1 MRRGVVRTEK
11 DMKRM
16 LINARQP
23 EEVRI
28 ALVDGQKLYDLDIE
42 NRSREQKK
50 SSIYKA
56 KITRVEKSLEAAFV
70 DFGAERHGF
79 LPLKEIAREYQ
90 QKGTS
95 GGETVREGT
104 EIIVQVEKEERGTK
118 GAALTSYLSLAGRY
132 MVLMPN
138 NPRAGGISRRI
149 EGDDRDELR
158 AAMSNLDIP
167 AGMGVIVRTAGVG
180 RSSEELNWDLSYLL
194 QLWEAIKAAGA
205 SEATPSLLYQENSAV
220 LRAIRDNLRPDIG
233 EVLIEGESAFEEAS
247 AFISQVMPNYRDKV
261 KAYDDPIP
269 LFSRY
274 QIESQIETAFE
285 HTVKLPSGGSIVIDP
300 TEALVSIDINSARA
314 TKGSDIEET
323 ALNTNL
329 EAADEIARQLR
340 IRDIGG
346 LVVIDFIDMM
356 ITKNQRAVEN
366 RMRNALEADRAR
378 IQTGRISRFGLME
391 MSRQRLRP
399 SLEEISTELCP
410 RCNGQGRIRDTRSLA
425 LAILRV
431 MEEESLKERSAVI
444 RVQVPLAIGA
454 FLLNEK
460 RSDLAEIEKHSQTHI
475 VIIPNS
481 NLQTPHYLVERLRD
495 DHVEDEGEIPSYML
509 SDLANQATT
518 QEMPEET
525 ALPQHPQAA
534 VKPQI
539 QNRTPAPTVVPASKT
554 DASPGFFKRL
564 FKSLFSDE
572 VTTTDE
578 ERKSKSKRGAKPT
591 SGRNQRKRR
600 DENNSSKREG
610 NGSRTEQKQGDHVER
625 DDKRRTR
632 KTNPEERRTN
642 KKATTANNDS
652 KAESKT
658 RSKAKTERSATQD
671 DFVAIPKEERQP
683 SAEDL
688 AKSKRQPKR
697 DRSAPPRNIEIPAYK
712 SEPAAETPDFET
724 SAVVELEDSS
734 TASVRATAD
743 VGAAT
748 ARAENDPRNKTRTA
762 TEPAAEQQGEISSS
776 AAFAEAVEPAD
787 TGNTNITDDAPSAE
801 SNDTPTSISNATTPT
816 AAREN
821 TEPQQNEAT
830 NIEEHADPSGSV
842 VQDTSAGETEG
853 PSIESTAEESAS
865 TKEQPTTPA
874 EATPQKP
881 ARASNDPREV
891 RRRERE
897 AALRSQGVSVPN
909 NDNQDKTE
917 GSVSS

>member
-1 MRRGVVRTEK
+1 
-11 DMKRM
+11 
-16 LINARQP
+16 
-23 EEVRI
+23 
-28 ALVDGQKLYDLDIE
+28 
-42 NRSREQKK
+42 
-50 SSIYKA
+50 
-56 KITRVEKSLEAAFV
+56 
-70 DFGAERHGF
+70 
-79 LPLKEIAREYQ
+79 
-90 QKGTS
+90 
-95 GGETVREGT
+95 
-104 EIIVQVEKEERGTK
+104 
-118 GAALTSYLSLAGRY
+118 
-132 MVLMPN
+132 
-138 NPRAGGISRRI
+138 
-149 EGDDRDELR
+149 
-158 AAMSNLDIP
+158 
-167 AGMGVIVRTAGVG
+167 
-180 RSSEELNWDLSYLL
+180 
-194 QLWEAIKAAGA
+194 
-205 SEATPSLLYQENSAV
+205 
-220 LRAIRDNLRPDIG
+220 
-233 EVLIEGESAFEEAS
+233 
-247 AFISQVMPNYRDKV
+247 
-261 KAYDDPIP
+261 
-269 LFSRY
+269 
-274 QIESQIETAFE
+274 
-285 HTVKLPSGGSIVIDP
+285 
-300 TEALVSIDINSARA
+300 
-314 TKGSDIEET
+314 
-323 ALNTNL
+323 
-329 EAADEIARQLR
+329 
-340 IRDIGG
+340 
-346 LVVIDFIDMM
+346 
-356 ITKNQRAVEN
+356 
-366 RMRNALEADRAR
+366 
-378 IQTGRISRFGLME
+378 
-391 MSRQRLRP
+391 
-399 SLEEISTELCP
+399 
-410 RCNGQGRIRDTRSLA
+410 
-425 LAILRV
+425 
-431 MEEESLKERSAVI
+431 
-444 RVQVPLAIGA
+444 
-454 FLLNEK
+454 
-460 RSDLAEIEKHSQTHI
+460 

-534 VKPQI
+534 VKPRI

-554 DASPGFFKRL
+554 EASPGFFKRL

-578 ERKSKSKRGAKPT
+578 ERKSKNKRGAKPT

-610 NGSRTEQKQGDHVER
+610 NGSRTEQKRGDHGER

-724 SAVVELEDSS
+724 SAVVEPEDSS
-734 TASVRATAD
+734 TASVKATAD

-748 ARAENDPRNKTRTA
+748 ARAENDPRNKAPTA
-762 TEPAAEQQGEISSS
+762 TEPAAEQHSEISSS
-776 AAFAEAVEPAD
+776 VAFAEAVDPAD

-816 AAREN
+816 AARET
-821 TEPQQNEAT
+821 TEPQQHEAT
-830 NIEEHADPSGSV
+830 NIEEHAEPSGGA

-865 TKEQPTTPA
+865 TKEQPITPA

-897 AALRSQGVSVPN
+897 AALRSQGVSAPN

>member
-1 MRRGVVRTEK
+1 M
-11 DMKRM
+11 
-16 LINARQP
+16 
-23 EEVRI
+23 
-28 ALVDGQKLYDLDIE
+28 
-42 NRSREQKK
+42 
-50 SSIYKA
+50 
-56 KITRVEKSLEAAFV
+56 
-70 DFGAERHGF
+70 
-79 LPLKEIAREYQ
+79 
-90 QKGTS
+90 
-95 GGETVREGT
+95 
-104 EIIVQVEKEERGTK
+104 
-118 GAALTSYLSLAGRY
+118 
-132 MVLMPN
+132 
-138 NPRAGGISRRI
+138 
-149 EGDDRDELR
+149 
-158 AAMSNLDIP
+158 
-167 AGMGVIVRTAGVG
+167 
-180 RSSEELNWDLSYLL
+180 
-194 QLWEAIKAAGA
+194 
-205 SEATPSLLYQENSAV
+205 
-220 LRAIRDNLRPDIG
+220 
-233 EVLIEGESAFEEAS
+233 
-247 AFISQVMPNYRDKV
+247 
-261 KAYDDPIP
+261 
-269 LFSRY
+269 
-274 QIESQIETAFE
+274 
-285 HTVKLPSGGSIVIDP
+285 
-300 TEALVSIDINSARA
+300 
-314 TKGSDIEET
+314 
-323 ALNTNL
+323 
-329 EAADEIARQLR
+329 
-340 IRDIGG
+340 
-346 LVVIDFIDMM
+346 
-356 ITKNQRAVEN
+356 
-366 RMRNALEADRAR
+366 
-378 IQTGRISRFGLME
+378 
-391 MSRQRLRP
+391 
-399 SLEEISTELCP
+399 
-410 RCNGQGRIRDTRSLA
+410 
-425 LAILRV
+425 
-431 MEEESLKERSAVI
+431 
-444 RVQVPLAIGA
+444 
-454 FLLNEK
+454 
-460 RSDLAEIEKHSQTHI
+460 
-475 VIIPNS
+475 
-481 NLQTPHYLVERLRD
+481 ERLRD

-539 QNRTPAPTVVPASKT
+539 QNRSPAPTVVPASKT

-712 SEPAAETPDFET
+712 SEPAAESPVFET
-724 SAVVELEDSS
+724 SAVVEPEDSS
-734 TASVRATAD
+734 TALVRATAD
-743 VGAAT
+743 VDAA
-748 ARAENDPRNKTRTA
+748 ARAENDPRNKAPTA
-762 TEPAAEQQGEISSS
+762 TEPAAEQHSEISSS

-816 AAREN
+816 PARET
-821 TEPQQNEAT
+821 TEPQQHEAT
-830 NIEEHADPSGSV
+830 NIEEHADPSGV
-842 VQDTSAGETEG
+842 AVQDTSAGETEG

-865 TKEQPTTPA
+865 TKEQPITPA